1 MVASQQIVCDG
12 SRIVAVSSFGEMLL
26 TSHGLS
32 SRNYTTPEM
41 AELAHGLVDGL
52 AFLHSKHIYPGRDIS
67 VENIIVMQSM
77 TSSLSVVFQ
86 IKDIEEMKDKV
97 SAKESGDIRRVAEL
111 LKHVWTSSGRSQGLN
126 FCQKQLIEAMKGPTS
141 QISLEHVRKNVGLW
155 SKELAMEFL
164 VSVSEVLELKQRA
177 THWAAVEADREL
189 VVGHSWLERLHP
201 ALRTKVVNDARRKR
215 VYEWSSV
222 VDLVRVVRNWTCHY
236 HSLTPEVR
244 EALGPYDDL
253 GAMWTSLFPRLL
265 SHIHRAMAPFQGHNN
280 CARIKRFY

>member
-1 MVASQQIVCDG
+1 MW
-12 SRIVAVSSFGEMLL
+12 
-26 TSHGLS
+26 
-32 SRNYTTPEM
+32 
-41 AELAHGLVDGL
+41 
-52 AFLHSKHIYPGRDIS
+52 
-67 VENIIVMQSM
+67 M
-77 TSSLSVVFQ
+77 TS
-86 IKDIEEMKDKV
+86 
-97 SAKESGDIRRVAEL
+97 L
-111 LKHVWTSSGRSQGLN
+111 LQHVWTSSGSPQDLSFSQMDLVQSMRAG
-126 FCQKQLIEAMKGPTS
+126 AP
-141 QISLEHVRKNVGLW
+141 QISMEQFSKHIALW
-155 SKELAMEFL
+155 SKERAMELL

-189 VVGHSWLERLHP
+189 VVGDSWLERLHP

-265 SHIHRAMAPFQGHNN
+265 SHIHQAMAPFQGHTN
-280 CARIKRFY
+280 CARIAKFF